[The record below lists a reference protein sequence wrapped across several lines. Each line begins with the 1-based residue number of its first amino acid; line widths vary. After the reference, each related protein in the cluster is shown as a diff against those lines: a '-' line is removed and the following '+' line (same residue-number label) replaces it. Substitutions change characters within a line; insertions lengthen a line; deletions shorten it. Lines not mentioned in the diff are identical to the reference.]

1 MSLHPQ
7 YPDVLERLKQGQTF
21 LDLGCCF
28 AQDIRKLVYDGVP
41 AESLYA
47 ADLHSEYIDL
57 GFELFKDKDKLAS
70 TLFAAD
76 LFDPE
81 SRLKELRGK
90 VDVIHAGSFF
100 HLFDWDNQVE
110 VGKKV
115 VELLRPQKGSL
126 LLGRQTGTIKPGASQ
141 YKINKGREIYRHDSA
156 TFKRL
161 WEEIGG
167 ITGTS
172 WEVEAKLVER
182 EEFANFGDG
191 ENRRWIIFS
200 VQRL

>member
-1 MSLHPQ
+1 
-7 YPDVLERLKQGQTF
+7 LKQGQIL

-28 AQDIRKLVYDGVP
+28 AQDIRKLIYDGVP

-47 ADLHSEYIDL
+47 ADLRPEYIDL

-70 TLFAAD
+70 RIYAAD

-90 VDVIHAGSFF
+90 VDVTYAGSFF

-110 VGKKV
+110 VGKRV
-115 VELLRPQKGSL
+115 VELLRPEKGSL
-126 LLGRQTGTIKPGASQ
+126 LLGRQTGTIKPGA
-141 YKINKGREIYRHDSA
+141 YPNKTNRSGEIYRHDPA

-161 WEEIGG
+161 WEEIGA

-172 WEVEAKLVER
+172 WEVEAKLVEF
-182 EEFANFGDG
+182 EDNTYHFGDAK
-191 ENRRWIIFS
+191 NRRWIIFT
-200 VQRL
+200 VKRL